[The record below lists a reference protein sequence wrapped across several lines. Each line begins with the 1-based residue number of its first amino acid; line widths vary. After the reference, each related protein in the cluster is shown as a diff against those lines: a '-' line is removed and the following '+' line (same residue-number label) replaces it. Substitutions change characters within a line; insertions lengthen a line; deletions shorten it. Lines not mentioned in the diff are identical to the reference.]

1 MATTQ
6 KAKETLETSI
16 KPKLIH
22 GLKTPRLDP
31 GRGTNMTELKK
42 RDRGMERA
50 TNITRQKPRT
60 TNSEAQENTK
70 HNDQDNFYQRNKQQV
85 QNQT

>member
-31 GRGTNMTELKK
+31 GRGTNMRELKK

>member
-42 RDRGMERA
+42 RYRGMERA

>member
-1 MATTQ
+1 MATIQ